1 MYKLSGPLTAQLELT
16 EACNCLCRHCYNYW
30 RYTQT
35 GKILSKDDGSVSD
48 EQLRQILQIL
58 IDNGVFKVTFTG
70 GEPFLRR
77 MALTRLVEQAKSSGL
92 HVGINSN
99 AVLISDKDVEMI
111 IGNRVDSVLVSLIS
125 GKEETHN
132 LITGVNSYKRTV
144 DGIKRLID
152 GGVNVTVN
160 MVVSQPNFATLEET
174 VEFVASI
181 GVKSFAATPVLACP
195 FASSHLDMRL
205 TSEQIR
211 HVVAVLFEAK
221 NRGMEVDILEPIA
234 HCLFS
239 MEELAKYGQLLQHRY
254 CCAGITDMAISPT
267 GDTRPC
273 VLSHQISGNL
283 LVDGWKKCWEE
294 MGLWRTPEIL
304 PDICQTCNVVDYCG
318 GGCRVSALSQSGS
331 LNSPDPNVTQPIT
344 DTSYLYR
351 KEDVDHVIPQ
361 VSDDQRYSM
370 AKGIRRRSEEFGGV
384 LFLDN
389 SFTFLSKEG
398 YHLFESIKDTDSFSL
413 ADLVMRGIARDTAA
427 GFISYFLA
435 RKLVNTQEA

>member
-1 MYKLSGPLTAQLELT
+1 MNKLSGPLTAQLELT
-16 EACNCLCRHCYNYW
+16 EACNCLCKHCYNYW

-48 EQLRQILQIL
+48 AQLQQILRVL

-77 MALTRLVEQAKSSGL
+77 VALTNLVEQAKKSGL

-99 AVLISDKDVEMI
+99 AVLIGDKDVEMI
-111 IGNRVDSVLVSLIS
+111 TYNKVDSVLVSLIS
-125 GKEETHN
+125 GKEATHN

-144 DGIKRLID
+144 DGIKRLVD

-174 VEFVASI
+174 VEFVTSI

-195 FASSHLDMRL
+195 FANSHLDMRL
-205 TSEQIR
+205 TSEQIK
-211 HVVAVLFEAK
+211 HVVSVLFEAK
-221 NRGMEVDILEPIA
+221 KLGINVDILEPIA

-239 MEELAKYGQLLQHRY
+239 QEELDRYGQLLQHRY
-254 CCAGITDMAISPT
+254 CCAGITDMAVSPT

-294 MGLWRTPEIL
+294 MGLWRTPDIL
-304 PDICQTCNVVDYCG
+304 PAICQTCNVVDYCG

-331 LNSPDPNVTQPIT
+331 LNSPDPNVTQPIV
-344 DTSYLYR
+344 DTNYLFR
-351 KEDVDHVIPQ
+351 KGSGECVAREVDDSQ
-361 VSDDQRYSM
+361 KYTTAQN
-370 AKGIRRRSEEFGGV
+370 IRRRSEEFGGV

-389 SFTFLSKEG
+389 SFTFLSEEG
-398 YHLFESIKDTDSFSL
+398 YHLFEDIVNTDSFSL
-413 ADLVMRGIARDTAA
+413 ADLVSQSVTREAAVGFVSYLLNKGLAIA
-427 GFISYFLA
+427 
-435 RKLVNTQEA
+435 KEA